1 MGSPVKIIGL
11 LSGGLM
17 GSDPWDPSSFSG
29 VSVSLFN
36 ALKDEG
42 VLGRTFGLDISRFE
56 FMMRAAPR
64 WHPSKEVWRR
74 RVYQSRAYRE
84 ALTRD
89 LRRKISEDDRNSVI
103 LALGSYADSPAVYK
117 GVAPV
122 ITYQDALGAEYWLS
136 PFAPEAI
143 KRDTALREQHWSF
156 ETGVAQGAARV
167 LTCSEY
173 VRRAFGQHYGISL
186 DKVVNVGVGCNTAF
200 PKAMPRKDYSQPE
213 IIFIGKEFERKGGA
227 LLSDAFAEV
236 RRHVPE
242 AILHVIG
249 PPTRPESLPE
259 APGVVFHG
267 FLSRND
273 PAQAKLFYE
282 LLERAALNLLPSRWE
297 PAGIAPLEAM
307 AYGAPA
313 IVTDNWALKEYVQHG
328 VTGLHLADLTSEAI
342 AAAILD
348 ALSDKARL
356 ARMSEAAYST
366 TPERFS
372 WRGVAR
378 RIIASAEEAWA
389 ESQATKQLV
398 Q

>member
-1 MGSPVKIIGL
+1 
-11 LSGGLM
+11 
-17 GSDPWDPSSFSG
+17 
-29 VSVSLFN
+29 
-36 ALKDEG
+36 
-42 VLGRTFGLDISRFE
+42 
-56 FMMRAAPR
+56 
-64 WHPSKEVWRR
+64 
-74 RVYQSRAYRE
+74 
-84 ALTRD
+84 
-89 LRRKISEDDRNSVI
+89 
-103 LALGSYADSPAVYK
+103 
-117 GVAPV
+117 
-122 ITYQDALGAEYWLS
+122 
-136 PFAPEAI
+136 
-143 KRDTALREQHWSF
+143 
-156 ETGVAQGAARV
+156 
-167 LTCSEY
+167 
-173 VRRAFGQHYGISL
+173 
-186 DKVVNVGVGCNTAF
+186 
-200 PKAMPRKDYSQPE
+200 MPRKDYSQPE